1 MQPLSILFAET
12 CVQDHGTGARRRF
25 YAETSVQA
33 APQCKL
39 LQEEASKGVVRVG
52 ELHHAVEQSGKIP
65 KSDQMAVG
73 QLIMLAAAQV
83 R

>member
-1 MQPLSILFAET
+1 MYNEKLNDVFSEEPCA
-12 CVQDHGTGARRRF
+12 
-25 YAETSVQA
+25 
-33 APQCKL
+33 KL